1 MQASGW
7 VTADSAGRGGQRKV
21 VYSLTADGKE
31 RFAELLGEAGPSA
44 WEDEAFGVHFA
55 FFSKTSP
62 EARMRILEGRR
73 IRLEEKRERF
83 RGTMGRA
90 RERVD
95 RYTTEMHRH
104 GLESVEREV
113 RWLTELIET
122 ERTISS
128 EAAAAAKATPEQRAP
143 VIEAERPL
151 ISDEPAPTTPPAA
164 PSTTTRAAE
173 AS

>member
-1 MQASGW
+1 
-7 VTADSAGRGGQRKV
+7 
-21 VYSLTADGKE
+21 
-31 RFAELLGEAGPSA
+31 
-44 WEDEAFGVHFA
+44 
-55 FFSKTSP
+55 
-62 EARMRILEGRR
+62 MRILEGRR

-128 EAAAAAKATPEQRAP
+128 EAAAAAPEQRTA
-143 VIEAERPL
+143 VVEAEPEA
-151 ISDEPAPTTPPAA
+151 ISTAPAPPAA
-164 PSTTTRAAE
+164 TASPSPPSTPRAE
-173 AS
+173 AT